1 METTIYICGTEVTLT
16 LLRRWK
22 SDTAVEFKG
31 MRWHYRIK
39 AQFENKEIIYT
50 FHGSQRDFDNRR
62 DMDENGLI
70 ESFYIHLGDA
80 LAYCQNPIEQ
90 EFFNCFGY
98 NYYEAK
104 SRKIG
109 KNAFNGCKA
118 AYNALG
124 FSEDKLCEWTNYLA
138 TTYDF

>member
-1 METTIYICGTEVTLT
+1 MNTTIYICGTEVTLT
-16 LLRRWK
+16 LMRRWK
-22 SDTAVEFKG
+22 SDTAVGFEG

-50 FHGSQRDFDNRR
+50 FNGSQIDFDNGR
-62 DMDENGLI
+62 DLDENGII
-70 ESFYIHLGDA
+70 ESFYDYVGDA

-104 SRKIG
+104 SRKMG
-109 KNAFNGCKA
+109 KKAFNGCEN

-124 FSEDKLCEWTNYLA
+124 LSEEKLCEWLNYMS
-138 TTYDF
+138 TTYDL

>member
-1 METTIYICGTEVTLT
+1 METTIYICGTEVTLKV
-16 LLRRWK
+16 LRCWK
-22 SDTAVEFKG
+22 SDTAVGFEG

-39 AQFENKEIIYT
+39 AQFDGKEIRYT

-62 DMDENGLI
+62 DIDENGII
-70 ESFYIHLGDA
+70 ESFYCYLSDA
-80 LAYCQNPIEQ
+80 LAFCQNPIEQ

-104 SRKIG
+104 SRKMG
-109 KNAFNGCKA
+109 KNAFKGCEV

-124 FSEDKLCEWTNYLA
+124 FSEEKLCEWLNYMS
-138 TTYDF
+138 TTYDL